1 MKHAKVTTY
10 SKDNNGDVNIKTE
23 SYYEQLAHEVV
34 EIEKH
39 ILTTF
44 DTLQKDV
51 DEALV
56 HITDRGTSQLV
67 LTIKVANGVPKLTKR
82 WITLKKDYPRQ

>member
-10 SKDNNGDVNIKTE
+10 SKQDNGDVQIKTE

-34 EIEKH
+34 EVERH

-44 DTLQKDV
+44 ETLKKDV
-51 DEALV
+51 EDSLEQ
-56 HITDRGTSQLV
+56 ITDRGTTQLV
-67 LTIKVANGVPKLTKR
+67 LTIKVQNGVPKLTKR
-82 WITLKKDYPRQ
+82 WIALKKDYPRQ